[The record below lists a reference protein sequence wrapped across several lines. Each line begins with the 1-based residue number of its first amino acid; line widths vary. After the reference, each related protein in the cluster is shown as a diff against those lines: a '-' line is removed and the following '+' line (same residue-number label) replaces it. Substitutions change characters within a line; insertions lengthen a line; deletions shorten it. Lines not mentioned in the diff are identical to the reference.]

1 MNERR
6 DGGTQAAPR
15 SHAERRAGSGEGEG
29 GGEREREGRGREA
42 VGRPAGRP
50 RGNKKKF
57 IEPPVTCCVPVT

>member
-1 MNERR
+1 MNERG

-15 SHAERRAGSGEGEG
+15 SHAEREGGQAGRGGGEEGRAGAGEG
-29 GGEREREGRGREA
+29 GGWPR
-42 VGRPAGRP
+42 GRP